1 MDLTQTDWSNNSKS
15 KPSNVI
21 IDVRTPQE
29 FNDGFIRNAVNINIY
44 DSNDFIEKVK
54 SFSKKDEIYLYC
66 KSGARSSA
74 ACEIMGQLGFENVYN
89 LEGGITDWNGEVM
102 K

>member
-44 DSNDFIEKVK
+44 DSNDFIEKVQ
-54 SFSKKDEIYLYC
+54 SFSMKDEIYLYC
-66 KSGARSSA
+66 KSGGRSSA
-74 ACEIMGQLGFENVYN
+74 ACQIMAQLGFENVYN
-89 LEGGITDWNGEVM
+89 LKGGITDWKGEVM

>member
-29 FNDGFIRNAVNINIY
+29 FNDGFIRNRVNINI
-44 DSNDFIEKVK
+44 
-54 SFSKKDEIYLYC
+54 
-66 KSGARSSA
+66 
-74 ACEIMGQLGFENVYN
+74 
-89 LEGGITDWNGEVM
+89 
-102 K
+102 

>member
-29 FNDGFIRNAVNINIY
+29 FNDGFIRNSVNINIY
-44 DSNDFIEKVK
+44 DSNDFIEKVQ
-54 SFSKKDEIYLYC
+54 SFSMKDEIYLYC
-66 KSGARSSA
+66 KSGGRSSA
-74 ACEIMGQLGFENVYN
+74 ACQIMAQLGFENVYN
-89 LEGGITDWNGEVM
+89 LKGGITDWKGEVM

>member
-15 KPSNVI
+15 KPSNII

-44 DSNDFIEKVK
+44 DSNDFIEKVQ
-54 SFSKKDEIYLYC
+54 SFSMKDEIYLYC
-66 KSGARSSA
+66 KSGGRSSA
-74 ACEIMGQLGFENVYN
+74 ACQIMAQLGFENVYN
-89 LEGGITDWNGEVM
+89 LKGGITDWKGEVM